1 MSSEYAK
8 TEKLYDIDAYRATF
22 EATILKVEPATTGLC
37 LILDKTLFFPEEG
50 GQNCDKGTIICEGQA
65 FNVSYVSLEKSD
77 GVEVIRHYVET
88 SVSDDDRENLVRN
101 GNVGA
106 SALCPGAKVQGEIDW
121 ADRYDKMQ
129 NHSGEHILSGII
141 HSEFGFDNVGFHL
154 NDELFT
160 MDFNGVITKEQLEFL
175 ETKANEIV
183 MENVAIYGEYLPDEE
198 LAVLEY
204 RSKKE
209 IEGAIRIVTI
219 EGYDKCACC
228 APHVKS
234 SIEVGVIKI
243 IKAENWKGGM
253 RLAVLCGNR
262 AYKDYA
268 KKHEILHNLS
278 RNFSTSEEK
287 LEDVVEGLRNSLN
300 DLEFKFAALECQMAT
315 EKLLQN
321 PIQFFDTLSPKALT
335 KAMDDAMKQKP
346 SGLFMAFVGN
356 DENGYRY
363 MAGSLEQN
371 AEEVGKMLREKL
383 GAKGGGRGTMVQGM
397 VSATKEK
404 IKLVEGEWK

>member
-1 MSSEYAK
+1 MAGEYK
-8 TEKLYDIDAYRATF
+8 VTEKLYDKDAYATCF
-22 EATILKVEPATTGLC
+22 EAQILQVESVKKGLC
-37 LILDKTLFFPEEG
+37 IILDKTLFFPEEG
-50 GQNCDKGTIICEGQA
+50 GQNCDKGILTLNGVEYE
-65 FNVSYVSLEKSD
+65 VKYVGLEKRD
-77 GVEVIRHYVET
+77 GVDVICHYVDEAAMT
-88 SVSDDDRENLVRN
+88 NTLC
-101 GNVGA
+101 VGV
-106 SALCPGAKVQGEIDW
+106 KVQGKIDW
-121 ADRYDKMQ
+121 SDRYDKMQ

-141 HSEFGFDNVGFHL
+141 HNEFGFDNIGFHL

-175 ETKANEIV
+175 EKRANEIV
-183 MENVAIYGEYLPDEE
+183 LENVSIYGEYLPDEE

-209 IEGAIRIVTI
+209 IEGAVRIVTI

-234 SIEVGVIKI
+234 SIEIGVIKI
-243 IKAENWKGGM
+243 VKAENWKGGM
-253 RLAVLCGNR
+253 RLTVLCGNR

-268 KKHEILHNLS
+268 KKHEILQNLS
-278 RNFSTSEEK
+278 RSFSTSEDKVSE
-287 LEDVVEGLRNSLN
+287 VVEGLKNNLA
-300 DLEFKFAALECQMAT
+300 DLEFKMAVLECQMAT

-321 PIQFFDTLSPKALT
+321 SVQFFDALSPKALT

-346 SGLFMAFVGN
+346 SELFMAFVGN

-363 MAGSLEQN
+363 MVGSMEQN
-371 AEEVGKMLREKL
+371 VEEVGKMLREKL

-397 VSATKEK
+397 VNAKKAEILEVCSE
-404 IKLVEGEWK
+404 

>member
-1 MSSEYAK
+1 MAGEYK
-8 TEKLYDIDAYRATF
+8 VTEKLYDKDAYATCF
-22 EATILKVEPATTGLC
+22 EAQILQVESVKKGLC
-37 LILDKTLFFPEEG
+37 IILDKTLFFPEEG
-50 GQNCDKGTIICEGQA
+50 GQNCDKGILT
-65 FNVSYVSLEKSD
+65 LD
-77 GVEVIRHYVET
+77 GVEYEVKYVGLEKRDGVDVICHYVDEAAMANT
-88 SVSDDDRENLVRN
+88 LC
-101 GNVGA
+101 VGVKA
-106 SALCPGAKVQGEIDW
+106 QGKIDW
-121 ADRYDKMQ
+121 SDRYDKMQ

-141 HSEFGFDNVGFHL
+141 HNEFGFDNIGFHL

-175 ETKANEIV
+175 EKRANEIV
-183 MENVAIYGEYLPDEE
+183 LENVSIYGEYLPDEE

-209 IEGAIRIVTI
+209 IEGAVRIVTI

-234 SIEVGVIKI
+234 SIEIGVIKI
-243 IKAENWKGGM
+243 VKAENWKGGM
-253 RLAVLCGNR
+253 RLTVLCGNR

-268 KKHEILHNLS
+268 KKHEILQNLS
-278 RNFSTSEEK
+278 RSFSTSEDKVSE
-287 LEDVVEGLRNSLN
+287 VVEGLKNNLA
-300 DLEFKFAALECQMAT
+300 DLEFKMAVLECQMAT

-321 PIQFFDTLSPKALT
+321 SVQFFDNLSPKALT

-346 SGLFMAFVGN
+346 SELFMAFVGN

-363 MAGSLEQN
+363 MVGSMEQN
-371 AEEVGKMLREKL
+371 VEEVGKMLREKL

-397 VSATKEK
+397 VNAKKAEILEVCSE
-404 IKLVEGEWK
+404 

>member
-1 MSSEYAK
+1 MANEYRA
-8 TEKLYDIDAYRATF
+8 TEKLYDKDAYATTF
-22 EATILKVEPATTGLC
+22 DATILQVEPAKTGLC

-50 GQNCDKGTIICEGQA
+50 GQNNDKGTLTCKGVEYAI
-65 FNVSYVSLEKSD
+65 SYVALEKRD
-77 GVEVIRHYVET
+77 GVEMICHYIKEDAVGTDKDTLTLCEGAI
-88 SVSDDDRENLVRN
+88 VR
-101 GNVGA
+101 G
-106 SALCPGAKVQGEIDW
+106 KIDW
-121 ADRYDKMQ
+121 LDRYDKMQ

-160 MDFNGVITKEQLEFL
+160 MDFNGVISKEQLEFL
-175 ETKANEIV
+175 EKRANEIV

-209 IEGAIRIVTI
+209 IEGAVRIVTI

-243 IKAENWKGGM
+243 VKAENWKGGM
-253 RLAVLCGNR
+253 RLTVLCGNR
-262 AYKDYA
+262 AYRDYA
-268 KKHEILHNLS
+268 KKHELLQNLS
-278 RNFSTSEEK
+278 RSFSTSEDK
-287 LEDVVEGLRNSLN
+287 ITDVVEGLKNNLA
-300 DLEFKFAALECQMAT
+300 DLEFKMASLECQMAT

-321 PIQFFDTLSPKALT
+321 PIQFFETLSPKALT

-346 SGLFMAFVGN
+346 STLFMAFVGN
-356 DENGYRY
+356 DESGYRY
-363 MAGSLEQN
+363 MVASATQN
-371 AEEVGKMLREKL
+371 VEEVGKMLREKL

-397 VSATKEK
+397 VNATKEK
-404 IKLVEGEWK
+404 IEEEICE